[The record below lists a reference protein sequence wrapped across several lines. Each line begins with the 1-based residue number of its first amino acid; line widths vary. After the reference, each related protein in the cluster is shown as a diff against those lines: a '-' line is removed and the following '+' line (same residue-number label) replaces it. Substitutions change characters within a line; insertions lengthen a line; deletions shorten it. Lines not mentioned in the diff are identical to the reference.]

1 MGSGTAD
8 GESAV
13 EDEDEH
19 EEEPVELGEVVTL
32 GVLELLRL
40 PLLVPVPVPVPLPP
54 LMPEDG
60 DAMIPSG
67 LVELLTLALRL
78 MATLAVGVG
87 DALAVPLV
95 LVEDDTEIHVL
106 EPTPLV
112 DPTRMKPRAIERET
126 RVPTST
132 ISSTRAVQLSI
143 SKTTGVQASLF
154 SHHDPPSLLSA
165 DA

>member
-106 EPTPLV
+106 EPPPLL
-112 DPTRMKPRAIERET
+112 DPTRMKPRATEREKHGSQQAQS
-126 RVPTST
+126 RLH
-132 ISSTRAVQLSI
+132 VQGSY
-143 SKTTGVQASLF
+143 V
-154 SHHDPPSLLSA
+154 
-165 DA
+165 